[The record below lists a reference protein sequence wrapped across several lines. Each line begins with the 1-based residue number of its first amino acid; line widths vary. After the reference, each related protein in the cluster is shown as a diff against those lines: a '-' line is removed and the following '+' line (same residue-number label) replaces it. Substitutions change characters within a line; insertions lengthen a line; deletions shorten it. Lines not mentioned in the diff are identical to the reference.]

1 MTQRTKIT
9 VDLRDDELYRA
20 IKIAAIEHKSSLR
33 QVVIEA
39 LKEWLRRQE
48 ESEDLEDY
56 RKAKELY
63 DGVMKNSSNPVNKY
77 AS

>member
-56 RKAKELY
+56 RKAKGEPTRPFREFLSELP
-63 DGVMKNSSNPVNKY
+63 K
-77 AS
+77 